1 MNSQSN
7 TNNTNSSLSIWRLW
21 IPLWFQIAIMISVPV
36 QVLYTIIFG
45 KTVILQTVPVSPHD
59 SLEGYAQMLRYDIS
73 NQDNL
78 RQLKGWENLAKQ
90 EISQHDGR
98 KLSFIKPGTRF
109 YVILEAPVTNSSTK
123 LPSAWFP
130 VTLSVKIPSQLEA
143 NQVAIKGLAQK
154 RFIDYNLEN
163 YFMSEQQWQEIYA
176 ELRQAMSAQPNQL
189 PAKPPIVMEIKVNS
203 RGDAIPVS
211 IRALVGEDQQ
221 QQIRTYRL

>member
-1 MNSQSN
+1 MNSQSKTN
-7 TNNTNSSLSIWRLW
+7 HTNNSLSIWRFW
-21 IPLWFQIAIMISVPV
+21 IPLWFQTAIIISVPA
-36 QVLYTIIFG
+36 QALHTMIFG

-73 NQDNL
+73 KQENL
-78 RQLKGWENLAKQ
+78 RQLKGWEQLPKQ
-90 EISQHDGR
+90 QINQHDGS
-98 KLSFIKPGTRF
+98 KLTLIKPGTRF
-109 YVILEAPVTNSSTK
+109 YVILAAPVKSSSTE

-130 VTLSVKIPSQLEA
+130 VALSMEIPSQLIA

-163 YFMSEQQWQEIYA
+163 YFMSEQQWQEIDV

-189 PAKPPIVMEIKVNS
+189 QAQPPIVMEIKVNS
-203 RGDAIPVS
+203 RGHAIPVS
-211 IRALVGEDQQ
+211 IRALVGKAKQ